1 MKLDRQL
8 VIVGAAALCL
18 WAFTASA
25 WAEGPADK
33 LKRGLAGLFCGF
45 VEVPATLCEETRHEG
60 PALGLTAGWFKCAGN
75 FIARE
80 FVGLYEFLTFP
91 ISCPDNYKPYM
102 QPAYPWDRFTSKKE
116 ESPVPPP
123 PVIPASSA
131 PAPAK

>member
-1 MKLDRQL
+1 MKLARPL
-8 VIVGAAALCL
+8 LIVAVTAALL
-18 WAFTASA
+18 SVAATPAT
-25 WAEGPADK
+25 AEGPTDK

-45 VEVPATLCEETRHEG
+45 VEVPGTLCEETRHEG

-75 FIARE
+75 FLARE

-91 ISCPDNYKPYM
+91 ISWPDNYKPYM

-123 PVIPASSA
+123 PAV
-131 PAPAK
+131 K